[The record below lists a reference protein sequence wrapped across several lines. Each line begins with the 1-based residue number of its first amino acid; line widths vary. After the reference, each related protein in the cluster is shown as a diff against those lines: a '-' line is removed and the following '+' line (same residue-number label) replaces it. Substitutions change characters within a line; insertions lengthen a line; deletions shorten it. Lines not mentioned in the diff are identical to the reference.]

1 MSDELDKVFTAAL
14 LELKNDVKQ
23 LDGKF
28 DLMHEVLIKNSVVL
42 TEHERRSTASEARL
56 TIVEDKVN
64 ETEKGRERI
73 KGFLLIAGA
82 IIATL
87 GSVAGI
93 VELFLKK

>member
-1 MSDELDKVFTAAL
+1 MSDELDKIFTASL

-28 DLMHEVLIKNSVVL
+28 DLMHEVLIKNSVIL
-42 TEHERRSTASEARL
+42 AEHERRSTASEARL
-56 TIVEDKVN
+56 GIVEDKIA
-64 ETEKGRERI
+64 ESEKGRERV

-93 VELFLKK
+93 VELFIKK